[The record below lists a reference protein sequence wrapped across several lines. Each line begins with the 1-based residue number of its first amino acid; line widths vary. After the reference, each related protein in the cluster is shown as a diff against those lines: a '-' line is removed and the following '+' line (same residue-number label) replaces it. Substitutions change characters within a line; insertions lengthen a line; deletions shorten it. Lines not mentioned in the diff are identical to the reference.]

1 MNVRMGLIRKKPD
14 WTREAFLQYWRATHG
29 PLAARMP
36 NLREY
41 WQNAVTERMQ
51 RVLSVPRGPWD
62 FDGFSQLWF
71 DDVQQAQSAVKDS
84 EFARAL
90 IADEQHFL
98 RALHI
103 VTAVQHVV
111 VNVPKDAGRAALW
124 KRMSIV
130 KRRPDITEDDFR
142 REWEMHEVLIRPVP
156 GVRGYRRNVVIGRE
170 RIKGQ
175 PCGYEDL
182 PIDGIV
188 ELWFDDADAMQT
200 GFASPAGQAA
210 TMHAKEFLAEITTF
224 AVVEHR
230 MV

>member
-1 MNVRMGLIRKKPD
+1 MGLLRKKPD
-14 WTREAFLQYWRATHG
+14 WTREAFLQYWQGTHG
-29 PLAARMP
+29 PLAACMP

-41 WQNAVTERMQ
+41 WQNVVTERMQ
-51 RVLSVPRGPWD
+51 RVLSVPPGPWD

-71 DDVQQAQSAVKDS
+71 DDAQQASSAVKDG

-98 RALHI
+98 GTLHI
-103 VTAVQHVV
+103 ITAIQHVV
-111 VNVPKDAGRAALW
+111 MDVPMDIGRGTLW
-124 KRMSIV
+124 KRMSIA
-130 KRRPDITEDDFR
+130 KRRPDMTEDAFR
-142 REWEMHEVLIRPVP
+142 REWQMHEELIRKVP

-170 RIKGQ
+170 LVKGQ

-182 PIDGIV
+182 SIDGIV
-188 ELWFDDADAMQT
+188 ELWFDDAEAMQA

-210 TMHAKEFLAEITTF
+210 ATHAKEFLAEITTF

-230 MV
+230 VV

>member
-1 MNVRMGLIRKKPD
+1 MNVRIGLIRKKPD

-41 WQNAVTERMQ
+41 WQNVVTERM
-51 RVLSVPRGPWD
+51 RHILSVPPGPWE

-71 DDVQQAQSAVKDS
+71 DDVQQASSAVKDS

-98 RALHI
+98 GTLHI
-103 VTAVQHVV
+103 VTAIQHVV
-111 VNVPKDAGRAALW
+111 VTVPGDAGRAALW

-142 REWEMHEVLIRPVP
+142 SEWKMHEELIRKLP
-156 GVRGYRRNVVIGRE
+156 GVRAYRRNVVISRE

-175 PCGYEDL
+175 PCDYGDL

-188 ELWFDDADAMQT
+188 ELWFDDAAAMQA

-210 TMHAKEFLAEITTF
+210 TTHAKEFLAEITTF
-224 AVVEHR
+224 AVVER
-230 MV
+230 RVV

>member
-1 MNVRMGLIRKKPD
+1 MGL
-14 WTREAFLQYWRATHG
+14 
-29 PLAARMP
+29 
-36 NLREY
+36 
-41 WQNAVTERMQ
+41 
-51 RVLSVPRGPWD
+51 
-62 FDGFSQLWF
+62 DGFSQLWF
-71 DDVQQAQSAVKDS
+71 EDVQQASSAVKDG

-98 RALHI
+98 STLHI
-103 VTAVQHVV
+103 VTAIQHVV
-111 VNVPKDAGRAALW
+111 VNVPADAGRAALW
-124 KRMSIV
+124 KRVSIV

-142 REWEMHEVLIRPVP
+142 REWEMHEALIRKVP

-188 ELWFDDADAMQT
+188 ELWFDDAAAMQA
-200 GFASPAGQAA
+200 GFASPSGQAA
-210 TMHAKEFLAEITTF
+210 TTHAKEFLAEITTF

-230 MV
+230 VV